1 LRFASVNI
9 SPCLD
14 IVSHLSFSSVRF
26 CYSRR
31 TLSPAFAFT
40 EFCSQFPNFSREE
53 AETLGYQSQA
63 TISSTG
69 GSLGGDVLVKMKC
82 VAYLTD
88 SRENQPL
95 CSTPLPSSLF
105 SRSQPTKQ
113 VRSTKV
119 FGIISR
125 LEFKIVQSP
134 LHCDC
139 LQLTSQNYLT
149 MTRYATRIEVRSRHI
164 PADTLLK

>member
-1 LRFASVNI
+1 LKCNNQKKKRKKSRSELRFASVNI

-53 AETLGYQSQA
+53 AETLGYQSRA

-95 CSTPLPSSLF
+95 CSTLSLF
-105 SRSQPTKQ
+105 SQPTNET
-113 VRSTKV
+113 ST
-119 FGIISR
+119 
-125 LEFKIVQSP
+125 
-134 LHCDC
+134 
-139 LQLTSQNYLT
+139 
-149 MTRYATRIEVRSRHI
+149 
-164 PADTLLK
+164 